1 MGELSRLVGEV
12 YLDSLAPESG
22 YTETVK
28 TSTLLVLLLSALS
41 VLSACSREAVTTP
54 ARAPV
59 QESPQAGGVAR
70 PRFTTIR
77 VDVRTE
83 RVELFLRDEAGRTF
97 KRFDRLRSWLAS
109 RNERLLFAMNAG
121 MFQPDLSP
129 VGLFVQDGR
138 QVSPL
143 NLSDGAGN
151 FFLKPNG
158 VFFISESGPRI
169 VESNEYPA
177 LARGVRLATQSGP
190 LLVRNGVLHPSFNEA
205 STSRLLRNGVGISGD
220 TVIFAISEQP
230 VNFYEMAT
238 YFRDELR
245 CPDALYLDGVVS
257 SLYSTDLRRN
267 DSTVDLGP
275 IIGVVR

>member
-1 MGELSRLVGEV
+1 MKTTRL
-12 YLDSLAPESG
+12 LI
-22 YTETVK
+22 
-28 TSTLLVLLLSALS
+28 LVLFALSAWNG
-41 VLSACSREAVTTP
+41 CSRASDTTP
-54 ARAPV
+54 AQSSA
-59 QESPQAGGVAR
+59 QAEPTSGNVAQ

-83 RVELFLRDEAGRTF
+83 RLELFLRDDAGRTF
-97 KRFDRLRSWLAS
+97 NRFERLKSWLAS

-129 VGLFVQDGR
+129 VGLLVQDGR
-138 QVSPL
+138 EVSPL

-151 FFLKPNG
+151 FFMKPNG

-169 VESNEYPA
+169 VESTEYPA

-190 LLVRNGVLHPSFNEA
+190 LLVRNGVLHPAFNAA

-220 TVIFAISEQP
+220 TIMFVISEQP
-230 VNFYEMAT
+230 VNFYEIAT
-238 YFRDELR
+238 YFRDELH

-257 SLYSTDLRRN
+257 SLYSTELQRN
-267 DSTVDLGP
+267 DSTVNLGP

>member
-1 MGELSRLVGEV
+1 MNLC
-12 YLDSLAPESG
+12 AAKSG
-22 YTETVK
+22 YFETVK
-28 TSTLLVLLLSALS
+28 RLPLLSLLLSALS
-41 VLSACSREAVTTP
+41 AWSGCSREADTAPT
-54 ARAPV
+54 RAPV
-59 QESPQAGGVAR
+59 QERPEAGSVAH

-83 RVELFLRDEAGRTF
+83 RVELFLRDDAGRTF
-97 KRFDRLRSWLAS
+97 NRFDRLRSWLAG
-109 RNERLLFAMNAG
+109 RNERLRFAMNAG
-121 MFQPDLSP
+121 MFHPDLSP
-129 VGLFVQDGR
+129 VGLLVQDGR

-143 NLSDGAGN
+143 NLSDGDGN

-158 VFFISESGPRI
+158 VFFVSESGPRI
-169 VESNEYPA
+169 VETTEYPA

-190 LLVRNGVLHPSFNEA
+190 LLVRNGVLHPAINAE

-220 TVIFAISEQP
+220 TVMFVISEQP
-230 VNFYEMAT
+230 VNFYELAT

-257 SLYSTDLRRN
+257 SLYSTDLQRN

-275 IIGVVR
+275 IIGVVQ